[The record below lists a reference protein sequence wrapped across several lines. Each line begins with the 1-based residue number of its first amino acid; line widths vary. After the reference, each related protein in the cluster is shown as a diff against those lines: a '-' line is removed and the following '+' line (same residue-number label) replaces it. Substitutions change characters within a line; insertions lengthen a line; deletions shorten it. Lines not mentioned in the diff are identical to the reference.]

1 MNDQVE
7 EQMVEIS
14 LDIVTWLSQCCA
26 EPTNYHMVH
35 NTYIIKK
42 LHNWLHSGRTA
53 VLYSVDQNLPSP
65 CRSRLARETMCAYSW
80 NRKANVFVVWSWSTN
95 ESANWLYTPKGTH
108 THPIKHTVYFN
119 HAGNEQLYL
128 YPLAVVWKLSSF
140 GCSTSQMYNI
150 VRWAWAST
158 HAEDEIVACIW
169 QSSESD
175 WA

>member
-1 MNDQVE
+1 MSVLVAVMNDQVE

-14 LDIVTWLSQCCA
+14 LDTVTWLSQCCA

-80 NRKANVFVVWSWSTN
+80 NRKANVILW
-95 ESANWLYTPKGTH
+95 YDHDP
-108 THPIKHTVYFN
+108 
-119 HAGNEQLYL
+119 QLKVPTDCIHQRGL
-128 YPLAVVWKLSSF
+128 TLTQSNIQFILFLSVMQVMS
-140 GCSTSQMYNI
+140 SSI
-150 VRWAWAST
+150 ST
-158 HAEDEIVACIW
+158 HLPSCGSYPSSDIVLDKCMTLW
-169 QSSESD
+169 GKLERVHMQNMK
-175 WA
+175 